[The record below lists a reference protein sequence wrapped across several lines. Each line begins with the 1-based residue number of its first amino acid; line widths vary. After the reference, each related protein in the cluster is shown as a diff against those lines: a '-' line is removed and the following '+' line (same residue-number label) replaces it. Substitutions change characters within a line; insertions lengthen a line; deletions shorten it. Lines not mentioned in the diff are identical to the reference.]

1 MTYEEARK
9 EAEQILKGAEVPD
22 AALDAWYLLEYAI
35 RKIEK
40 KETGRTWYLMNRKE
54 SILPGTL
61 SYYQELV
68 SRRKQRIP
76 LQHLTGEQEFYG
88 YPFYVN
94 EHVLIPRQDTEV
106 LVEEA
111 LKRKREGMKVLDLC
125 TGSGCILLSI
135 LKNLKQGTGVGID
148 ISEQAL
154 EVARRNAKRLGLEA
168 ATTFVLSDLFE
179 KAQGSYDM
187 IVSNPPYIETEE
199 IAQLMPEVRDHE
211 PRLALDGMSDGLYYY
226 RSIVSQCRDYLK
238 EDGALLFEIGAG
250 QGAAVSELLK
260 EAGFVSVQVI
270 KDLAGLDRVVAGKA
284 GTKKGKQEK
293 DV

>member
-1 MTYEEARK
+1 MTLGTLLKQGREILQNAGI
-9 EAEQILKGAEVPD
+9 AEWD
-22 AALDAWYLLEYAI
+22 LDAWYLLEYVTGVSRSQYFLDPEREVPQEQKAAY
-35 RKIEK
+35 RQMIEK
-40 KETGRTWYLMNRKE
+40 RSTH
-54 SILPGTL
+54 
-61 SYYQELV
+61 
-68 SRRKQRIP
+68 IP

-111 LKRKREGMKVLDLC
+111 LKRKKEGMKVLDLC

-179 KAQGSYDM
+179 KAQGPYDM

>member
-1 MTYEEARK
+1 M
-9 EAEQILKGAEVPD
+9 
-22 AALDAWYLLEYAI
+22 
-35 RKIEK
+35 
-40 KETGRTWYLMNRKE
+40 
-54 SILPGTL
+54 
-61 SYYQELV
+61 
-68 SRRKQRIP
+68 
-76 LQHLTGEQEFYG
+76 
-88 YPFYVN
+88 
-94 EHVLIPRQDTEV
+94 
-106 LVEEA
+106 
-111 LKRKREGMKVLDLC
+111 
-125 TGSGCILLSI
+125 
-135 LKNLKQGTGVGID
+135 KQGTGVGID

-179 KAQGSYDM
+179 KAQGPYDM

-211 PRLALDGMSDGLYYY
+211 PRLALDGMSDGLCYY

-260 EAGFVSVQVI
+260 EAGFMSVQVI

>member
-1 MTYEEARK
+1 MTLRELL
-9 EAEQILKGAEVPD
+9 AEGEHVLQTAGIEDWKM
-22 AALDAWYLLEYAI
+22 DAWYLLEETLEVTRTRYLVDSGKAVSEE
-35 RKIEK
+35 EK
-40 KETGRTWYLMNRKE
+40 TRYL
-54 SILPGTL
+54 
-61 SYYQELV
+61 ELIDKRA
-68 SRRKQRIP
+68 SHIP

-111 LKRKREGMKVLDLC
+111 LKRKKEGMRVLDLC

-179 KAQGSYDM
+179 KAQGPYDM

-260 EAGFVSVQVI
+260 EAGFVFVQVI

>member
-1 MTYEEARK
+1 MEVLVRDIIKKAEEKLK
-9 EAEQILKGAEVPD
+9 EAGVVDFAVDSWLLAEFVFKINRTGFYMDPMMTVP
-22 AALDAWYLLEYAI
+22 
-35 RKIEK
+35 
-40 KETGRTWYLMNRKE
+40 KERADKYM
-54 SILPGTL
+54 
-61 SYYQELV
+61 ELV
-68 SRRKQRIP
+68 GIRASKIP
-76 LQHLTGEQEFYG
+76 LQHITGSQEFMG
-88 YPFYVN
+88 LDFKVN
-94 EHVLIPRQDTEV
+94 EDVLIPRQDTEV

-111 LKRKREGMKVLDLC
+111 LKRKKEGMKVLDLC

-168 ATTFVLSDLFE
+168 ATTFILSDLFE
-179 KAQGSYDM
+179 KAQGPYDM

>member
-1 MTYEEARK
+1 MTLREACREGAARLRK
-9 EAEQILKGAEVPD
+9 AGVPEAE
-22 AALDAWYLLEYAI
+22 LDAWYLLEYAI

-61 SYYQELV
+61 LYYQELV

-76 LQHLTGEQEFYG
+76 LLHLTGEQEFYG

-111 LKRKREGMKVLDLC
+111 LKQKREGMKVLDLC

-179 KAQGSYDM
+179 KAQGPYDM

-250 QGAAVSELLK
+250 Q
-260 EAGFVSVQVI
+260 
-270 KDLAGLDRVVAGKA
+270 
-284 GTKKGKQEK
+284 
-293 DV
+293 

>member
-1 MTYEEARK
+1 M
-9 EAEQILKGAEVPD
+9 
-22 AALDAWYLLEYAI
+22 
-35 RKIEK
+35 
-40 KETGRTWYLMNRKE
+40 
-54 SILPGTL
+54 
-61 SYYQELV
+61 V

-179 KAQGSYDM
+179 KAQGPYDM

-260 EAGFVSVQVI
+260 EAGFMSVQVI